1 MDKEEAKNKKTEEFN
16 EYIRGFVNFLK
27 GKSLRYHLDNLFI
40 EIASFFNENAWDIK
54 AKKEL
59 CDIKLLNQKD
69 NIPIVGWNVFT
80 DKKGYIVAFKNE
92 NLGTLKISLNWI
104 KKLDDLTIAQKNELI
119 HFFNDAKQKYDINWG
134 YRYDADEEELILD
147 NLMVVSNVDE
157 AINKAKDFGGYQ
169 IYDLENEKV
178 ISVSDYEKENN
189 KKQKT

>member
-119 HFFNDAKQKYDINWG
+119 HFFNDAKQKYDVNWG